1 MCALRNRSYGAPA
14 LFLALVALLAFTT
27 TPARAGCIDVSI
39 DDEITVDPGER
50 VTVPVFVSDV
60 DQGLHP
66 IFSYQIEIEYCPY
79 DTRGTLELVD
89 VTDANTLPASLAW
102 RPPVWSEDDGV
113 IRIVSAGDQ
122 PLPGGTQGTLFNL
135 VFDVSPTAQG
145 CDVCDL
151 VILDVLFNEPDQDN
165 VVCMGDGQVVL
176 DHYACLGEIE
186 FWNQNWIPLPGR
198 WQRRPMQEVKTRFLG
213 DCEELPSRS
222 TAFTDEEGLF
232 TLNCLLTCTDQNTVT
247 PTRFYDQ
254 NPQERERITT
264 MDASL
269 VLQYVIG
276 SRAAGVWN
284 PDNPNAEFLRDDCEV
299 NPPEVAADVS
309 GDGSISAYDASLI
322 LRWYV
327 GEIQRF
333 PADEEDLWFFYN
345 RETCEVD
352 LGTCPASSG
361 DLGDEVEGPDFVGLL
376 LGDVNGSWGDE
387 DATSDPSDVDPLYRS
402 NEPTVA
408 TLRLGEVREDG
419 DAVIVPILAEGNAS
433 IAAGAITFAVDPS
446 VRFDG
451 VRSPRG
457 NGVVTAGHVEG
468 DELTVAFATGEAF
481 EASGALVE
489 LVFDRN
495 GDVSMLD
502 AELND
507 GAVTV
512 VMENRDV
519 TSSTVPRRTSLVMH
533 GNQPNPFNPKTSIS
547 FYLPEERRT
556 TVQVYDAFGRVV
568 RTLAMD
574 RTMHGEVS
582 LEWDGT
588 DDRGGT
594 VASGVYFARVS
605 AGEWTAS
612 HKMVLSK

>member
-1 MCALRNRSYGAPA
+1 MYALTSRSYGAPA
-14 LFLALVALLAFTT
+14 LFLGLAALLVFGT
-27 TPARAGCIDVSI
+27 TPVQAGCIDVSI
-39 DDEITVDPGER
+39 ADEITVDPGET

-66 IFSYQIEIEYCPY
+66 IYSYEIDIQYCPY
-79 DTRGTLELVD
+79 DTRNTLELVGVND
-89 VTDANTLPASLAW
+89 ENTLPASLDW
-102 RPPVWSEDDGV
+102 RAPVWSEDDGV

-122 PLPGGTQGTLFNL
+122 PLPGGTRGTLLNL
-135 VFDVSPTAQG
+135 VFEVSPVAQG
-145 CDVCDL
+145 CDVCDI
-151 VILDVLFNEPDQDN
+151 VVLDVLFNEPDQDN

-176 DHYACLGEIE
+176 DHYACVGEVE
-186 FWNQNWIPLPGR
+186 FWNQNWINLTR
-198 WQRRPMQEVKTRFLG
+198 TWQRRPMQEVKTRFLG
-213 DCEELPSRS
+213 NCGELPSRS
-222 TAFTDEEGLF
+222 TTFTDEDGWY
-232 TLNCLLTCTDQNTVT
+232 TLNCLLSCTDENTVT

-254 NPQERERITT
+254 NPQVRERITT

-276 SRAAGVWN
+276 SQAADVWN
-284 PDNPNAEFLRDDCEV
+284 PDNPNAEFLRDDCDV
-299 NPPEVAADVS
+299 NPPEVASDVS

-333 PADEEDLWFFYN
+333 PADNEDLWFFYN
-345 RETCEVD
+345 RSTCEVD
-352 LGTCPASSG
+352 VGTCPSST
-361 DLGDEVEGPDFVGLL
+361 DELGEEVEGPDFIGLL

-387 DATSDPSDVDPLYRS
+387 DTTSDPADVDPLYR
-402 NEPTVA
+402 ETDMTVA
-408 TLRLGEVREDG
+408 TLRLGETREEG
-419 DAVIVPILAEGNAS
+419 DAVIVPVLAEGDAALS
-433 IAAGAITFAVDPS
+433 AGALSFQIDNAAQYE
-446 VRFDG
+446 G

-457 NGVVTAGHVEG
+457 NGVLTAGHAAG
-468 DELTVAFATGEAF
+468 DVLTVAFATGEAF
-481 EASGALVE
+481 EANGALVE
-489 LVFDRN
+489 LVFDRAA
-495 GDVSMLD
+495 DVSMLD

-512 VMENRDV
+512 VMDNRDV
-519 TSSTVPRRTSLVMH
+519 TSASVPNRTTLVVH
-533 GNQPNPFNPKTSIS
+533 GNHPNPFNPKTQIS

-556 TVQVYDAFGRVV
+556 TVQVYDVFGRVV

-574 RTMHGEVS
+574 ETMAGEVA

-588 DDRGGT
+588 DDRGGA

-605 AGEWTAS
+605 AGDWTAS